1 VENSKISTRLSMNQ
15 YDLVITKEV
24 LIRAKRIALRSG
36 KWFKLSSVERLVLS
50 LSIKVVSRVKSK
62 TLKEILMKILDKIS
76 SSLLF
81 KFKILSIGL
90 EIAKK
95 RVEQAIK
102 LGYERAR
109 NWIKDINYIWYLG
122 ISYIN
127 TSPIYK

>member
-1 VENSKISTRLSMNQ
+1 MNQ
-15 YDLVITKEV
+15 YDLIITKEV

-36 KWFKLSSVERLVLS
+36 KWFKLSPVERLVLS

-102 LGYERAR
+102 LGYKRAR